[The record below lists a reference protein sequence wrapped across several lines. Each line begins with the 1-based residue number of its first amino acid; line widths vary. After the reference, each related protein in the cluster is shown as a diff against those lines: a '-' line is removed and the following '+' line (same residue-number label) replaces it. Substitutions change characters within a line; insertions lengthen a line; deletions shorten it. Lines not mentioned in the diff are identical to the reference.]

1 MNAIKEFNSDHI
13 NQLKAAMD
21 ELVNSGVDDGF
32 IIFETDEGRF
42 VQFTYSTGEGL
53 TFDLPRM
60 GLSEGE
66 VSRVCKVEGLEAMN
80 ETEMSFLLKIGVDT
94 RMGARLANCIFRSVF
109 RCPEDYNVHVTI
121 DLEE

>member
-1 MNAIKEFNSDHI
+1 MNAAKEFKSDHTKH
-13 NQLKAAMD
+13 LKAAMD
-21 ELVNSGVDDGF
+21 ELVNAGVDDGF
-32 IIFETDEGRF
+32 IIFETDDGKF
-42 VQFTYSTGEGL
+42 LQFTYGKGEGL

-66 VSRVCKVEGLEAMN
+66 ISRVCKVEGLEAMN
-80 ETEMSFLLKIGVDT
+80 ETELSFLLKIGVDT

-109 RCPEDYNVHVTI
+109 RCPEDYTVQATI